1 MSQPSEKNALE
12 VLRFPEFRNYAVFRF
27 LFILAI
33 NMLATLISWKVYEI
47 TKDPLSIGLIGLV
60 EFVPAVAMAF
70 YAGYVI
76 DREDRRRI
84 LLAVIVVNLLL
95 VAAFAAIIFAYDLG
109 KVSKSLVLSGM
120 YAIVFCTGLA
130 RAFSGPTSFAM
141 LTQLVPK
148 EKIPSAITWH
158 SGTWQVGAVTG
169 PALAGLLYG
178 KLGMGVTNAVML
190 TGLAVALAA
199 AILIAPKPPVEVK
212 REESISQ
219 SILEG
224 FRFVWGSKEILNL
237 ITLDLVAVFFGG
249 ATALLPYFSDEVLN
263 RGAEG
268 LGILRAAPGLG
279 SIAIMLWLT
288 LSPLKRGQGRW
299 MLFSIAGFGACII
312 AFGLSKVFWL
322 SFAALF
328 LSGALDGIS
337 VVVRSTILQLRTPD
351 NMRGRVA
358 SLNSIFIM
366 SSNELG
372 AFESGFAAKLMGVI
386 PSVVFG
392 GSMSILV
399 SALTWVKSPKIR
411 RLEY

>member
-1 MSQPSEKNALE
+1 MTQPAPKNALD
-12 VLRFPEFRNYAVFRF
+12 VLRYPEFRRYAVLRF
-27 LFILAI
+27 LFIVVV

-47 TKDPLSIGLIGLV
+47 TKDPLSIGLIGLA

-76 DREDRRRI
+76 DREDRRKI
-84 LLAVIVVNLLL
+84 LLAVIAGNLLL
-95 VAAFAAIIFAYDLG
+95 LLAFASLTSDYSRDRLPE
-109 KVSKSLVLSGM
+109 KVVLAGI

-141 LTQLVPK
+141 LTQLVPRDR
-148 EKIPSAITWH
+148 IPAAITWH

-169 PALAGLLYG
+169 PALAGLVYG
-178 KLGMGVTNAVML
+178 KAGMGVAN
-190 TGLAVALAA
+190 GLMVGAMSAALLAA
-199 AILIAPKPPVEVK
+199 YLISPKPPVDSR
-212 REESISQ
+212 REESISK
-219 SILEG
+219 SVMEG
-224 FRFVWGSKEILNL
+224 FRFVWRSKEILNL

-249 ATALLPYFSDEVLN
+249 AVALLPYFSDVVLST
-263 RGAEG
+263 GAEG

-279 SIAIMLWLT
+279 AIAIMIWLT
-288 LSPLKRGQGRW
+288 LNPLKRRQGLW
-299 MLFSIAGFGACII
+299 MLFGVAGFGACII
-312 AFGLSKVFWL
+312 AFGLSRVFWL

-351 NMRGRVA
+351 SMRGRVA

-372 AFESGFAAKLMGVI
+372 AFESGFAARIMGVI

-399 SALTWVKSPKIR
+399 AAVTWIKSPKLR
-411 RLEY
+411 KLQY

>member
-1 MSQPSEKNALE
+1 MSIPDRKNTLD
-12 VLRFPEFRNYAVFRF
+12 VLRFPEFRRYAVFRF
-27 LFILAI
+27 LFIVVV
-33 NMLATLISWKVYEI
+33 NMLSTLISWKVYEI

-84 LLAVIVVNLLL
+84 LLAVISVNLLL
-95 VAAFAAIIFAYDLG
+95 ILAFAWISSDYGMHRLG
-109 KVSKSLVLSGM
+109 KNVVLYGM

-130 RAFSGPTSFAM
+130 RAFSGPTSFAL
-141 LTQLVPK
+141 LTQLVPR

-169 PALAGLLYG
+169 PALAGFLYG
-178 KLGMGVTNAVML
+178 KAGIGFTNGVMISCMV
-190 TGLAVALAA
+190 VALAA
-199 AILIAPKPPVEVK
+199 AFPIAPKPPEGVQ

-219 SILEG
+219 SIMEG
-224 FRFVWGSKEILNL
+224 FRFVWKSKEILNL

-249 ATALLPYFSDEVLN
+249 ATALLPYFADEVLQK
-263 RGAEG
+263 GAEG
-268 LGILRAAPGLG
+268 LGVLRAAPGLG
-279 SIAIMLWLT
+279 AIAVMLWLT
-288 LSPLKRGQGRW
+288 LSPLKRAQGRW
-299 MLFSIAGFGACII
+299 MLFSVAGFGACIV

-351 NMRGRVA
+351 SMRGRVA

-366 SSNELG
+366 SSNALG
-372 AFESGFAAKLMGVI
+372 AFESGFAARLLGVV

-392 GSMSILV
+392 GAMSILV
-399 SALTWVKSPKIR
+399 AAATWVKSPKLR
-411 RLEY
+411 KLEY

>member
-1 MSQPSEKNALE
+1 MSKSASKNAFD
-12 VLRFPEFRNYAVFRF
+12 VLRLPEFRRYALFRF
-27 LFILAI
+27 LFIVVV

-47 TKDPLSIGLIGLV
+47 TKDPLSIGLIGLA

-84 LLAVIVVNLLL
+84 LLTVIVVNLMLL
-95 VAAFAAIIFAYDLG
+95 AAFAAVTYAYGLG
-109 KVSKSLVLSGM
+109 RISKSLVLAGM

-141 LTQLVPK
+141 VTQLVPK
-148 EKIPSAITWH
+148 DKIPSATTWH

-178 KLGMGVTNAVML
+178 KMGMDFTNAVML
-190 TGLAVALAA
+190 AGMFVALAA
-199 AILIAPKPPVEVK
+199 AFLITPKPPVEAV

-219 SILEG
+219 SILQG

-279 SIAIMLWLT
+279 AIAIMLWLT
-288 LSPLKRGQGRW
+288 LSPLKRAQGRW
-299 MLFSIAGFGACII
+299 MLFSVAGFGACII

-337 VVVRSTILQLRTPD
+337 VVVRSTILQLRTPE

-399 SALTWVKSPKIR
+399 SALTWIKSPKLR
-411 RLEY
+411 NLEY